1 MVIPNG
7 TSLSKEVDLGS
18 ESSKTGVWLVTLD
31 VGSCVSSRKDWS
43 MFSKEL
49 EVIQKAHNAKHDLK
63 RGSSFF
69 KKKYWCDLL
78 CSI

>member
-1 MVIPNG
+1 
-7 TSLSKEVDLGS
+7 
-18 ESSKTGVWLVTLD
+18 
-31 VGSCVSSRKDWS
+31 

-63 RGSSFF
+63 RGSSFL
-69 KKKYWCDLL
+69 KKYWCDLL